1 MCPETSPKF
10 IVDINAGK
18 LARWLRLIGYD
29 TLLFDHR
36 EDSRLIYIA
45 LKENRIVLT
54 RDTQMMKRRV
64 ITIGELKALLI
75 SSDNPREQIR
85 QVIKELDLNPAF
97 NRFSICLECNQPLAK
112 ISKEEVENKVPPYV
126 YRTQSEYVECPNCH
140 RIYWQGTHWQAMV
153 KKLRGLINS

>member
-112 ISKEEVENKVPPYV
+112 ISKEEVENKVPPKRNAGFRRALYAPQFLPV
-126 YRTQSEYVECPNCH
+126 LAIGAFYADIIGE
-140 RIYWQGTHWQAMV
+140 
-153 KKLRGLINS
+153 